1 MVSAFRRQFGRVGAF
16 ILGSELRIAAL
27 TATLLA
33 LGIITV
39 SWHRYADPGFVDN
52 VLAGVHG
59 TVIDIL
65 VIGLF
70 ILWLNRVRDLRERA
84 RRYHEEIEDYRE
96 WQSDEAA
103 HRIAGGIRRLN
114 SLGVSKILLSRC
126 YVRRTDL
133 RGAHLAG
140 SPMHRIDL
148 GEARLR
154 GADLRGCDLDT
165 AFLGHADLR
174 GTLLD
179 NANLVR
185 ARLVAAKA
193 DGASFR
199 DANLMRADL
208 RHASLRSAN
217 LRGCNLAEAGF
228 VGTDLA
234 GADLRGVLNASP
246 EALAEAKSLA
256 YARLDLAL
264 EDRIKKLKPELL
276 IGPRGGRNAPKWTA
290 DQDQSVRQT

>member
-1 MVSAFRRQFGRVGAF
+1 MNLLGRGAINRMGSGLRRQLSRFGGF
-16 ILGSELRIAAL
+16 IVGSELRIAGL

-33 LGIITV
+33 LGVVVV
-39 SWHRYADPGFVDN
+39 SWHRYSDPSFVDN

-114 SLGVSKILLSRC
+114 SLGVSKIVLSRC
-126 YVRRTDL
+126 YVRKTDL

-140 SPMHRIDL
+140 SPMHRTDL

-154 GADLRGCDLDT
+154 
-165 AFLGHADLR
+165 
-174 GTLLD
+174 
-179 NANLVR
+179 
-185 ARLVAAKA
+185 
-193 DGASFR
+193 
-199 DANLMRADL
+199 
-208 RHASLRSAN
+208 
-217 LRGCNLAEAGF
+217 
-228 VGTDLA
+228 
-234 GADLRGVLNASP
+234 
-246 EALAEAKSLA
+246 
-256 YARLDLAL
+256 
-264 EDRIKKLKPELL
+264 
-276 IGPRGGRNAPKWTA
+276 
-290 DQDQSVRQT
+290 